1 MRRMLAIALAATL
14 LAAAPAAGATRTVRI
29 GDDWFVRDG
38 SPTTVSVTKGT
49 TVRWRWTGDDDHNVT
64 VRRGPARFRSDLKDS
79 GTFSR
84 KLRRRGTYRIV
95 CTIHQPDMRMTLRV
109 R

>member
-14 LAAAPAAGATRTVRI
+14 LAAVPAAGATRTVRI

-49 TVRWRWTGDDDHNVT
+49 TVRWRWTGDDDHNV
-64 VRRGPARFRSDLKDS
+64 VARGPARFRSDLKDS

-84 KLRRRGTYRIV
+84 KLRRRGTYRIM